1 MSLKEKI
8 QEILQDK
15 GLTPSELADSIGIGE
30 SSVCKIMRGDTV
42 KLQMKSAKKINLIYP

>member
-30 SSVCKIMRGDTV
+30 NSVCKIMRGDTV